1 MIGGK
6 EKFNPSTDLTEGMR
20 VKKKSDGM
28 FETDVYRF
36 YEYTSG
42 LGPNGERSAK
52 IRNEQTLKEEVADA
66 NDLKKLMFET
76 VSGKSGGKRKTAKR
90 RPKRRGGYD
99 PTRRI
104 DPRMFKGSK
113 SLGTFRKYG
122 GKKSRKYKKAKKSK
136 KAKKAKKS
144 KKSKKSRK

>member
-1 MIGGK
+1 MRGGK

-28 FETDVYRF
+28 FATDVYRF

-66 NDLKKLMFET
+66 NNLKKLMFET
-76 VSGKSGGKRKTAKR
+76 VSGKSGGKRKTR
-90 RPKRRGGYD
+90 
-99 PTRRI
+99 
-104 DPRMFKGSK
+104 KG
-113 SLGTFRKYG
+113 RKMG
-122 GKKSRKYKKAKKSK
+122 
-136 KAKKAKKS
+136 
-144 KKSKKSRK
+144 KSKKSRKSRKTKKSRSVKKRGRKSRK

>member
-1 MIGGK
+1 MKGGK

-28 FETDVYRF
+28 FATDVYRF

-66 NDLKKLMFET
+66 NNLKKLMFET
-76 VSGKSGGKRKTAKR
+76 VSGKSGGKRKTR
-90 RPKRRGGYD
+90 
-99 PTRRI
+99 
-104 DPRMFKGSK
+104 KGRKMRK
-113 SLGTFRKYG
+113 S
-122 GKKSRKYKKAKKSK
+122 KKSRKSRKT
-136 KAKKAKKS
+136 
-144 KKSKKSRK
+144 KKSKKSRKSRKSRK